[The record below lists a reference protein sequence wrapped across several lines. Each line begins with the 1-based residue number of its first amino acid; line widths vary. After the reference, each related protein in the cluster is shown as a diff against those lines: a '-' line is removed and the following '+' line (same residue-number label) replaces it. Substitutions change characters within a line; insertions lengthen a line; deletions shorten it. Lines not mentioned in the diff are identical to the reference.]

1 MIPLVV
7 AGCRADAERVKL
19 DTVKLDT
26 VTPLDG
32 LVYRLVVAVD
42 VEGYSKLD
50 ALDQSLV
57 QSRLGEVLDAAAH
70 NSGLDRSQWY
80 RQVRGD
86 GELAV
91 LPADADAA
99 WVIAHFTEEVAR
111 ALRGLRR
118 AGTPMRM
125 RLAMH
130 CGTLTAGRFGLVGQA
145 PIVTCRLLDSR
156 VVRRALATG
165 DSDLVLV
172 ISERLYDDV
181 VLTRFHELDPSRF
194 HATRFSTKGCSYA
207 GYLCDGEPR
216 SADRAELVE
225 LTG

>member
-1 MIPLVV
+1 M
-7 AGCRADAERVKL
+7 
-19 DTVKLDT
+19 LDT

-57 QSRLGEVLDAAAH
+57 QSRLGEVLEVAAH
-70 NSGLDRSQWY
+70 EAGLDRSQWY
-80 RQVRGD
+80 RQLRGD

-99 WVIAHFTEEVAR
+99 WVIGHFTEGVAR
-111 ALRGLRR
+111 ALRELRR
-118 AGTPMRM
+118 AGTPLRM

-156 VVRRALATG
+156 VVRRTLAEG

-172 ISERLYDDV
+172 ISERLFDDV
-181 VLTRFHELDPSRF
+181 VLTRFHELDPSSFRLS
-194 HATRFSTKGCSYA
+194 RFSAKGASYA
-207 GYLCDGEPR
+207 GYVCSGEPR
-216 SADRAELVE
+216 VLPELV
-225 LTG
+225 

>member
-1 MIPLVV
+1 
-7 AGCRADAERVKL
+7 
-19 DTVKLDT
+19 

-57 QSRLGEVLDAAAH
+57 QTRLGEVLDTAARNA
-70 NSGLDRSQWY
+70 GLDRGRWY

-91 LPADADAA
+91 LPADVDAA
-99 WVIAHFTEEVAR
+99 WVIAHFTEQLDR
-111 ALRGLRR
+111 ALRELRGS
-118 AGTPMRM
+118 GTPLRV

-130 CGTLTAGRFGLVGQA
+130 CGALTAGRFGLVGHA

-156 VVRRALATG
+156 AARRALAAG
-165 DSDLVLV
+165 DGDLVLV
-172 ISERLYDDV
+172 ISERLFDDV
-181 VLTRFHELDPSRF
+181 VRTRFHELDPSRF
-194 HATRFSTKGCSYA
+194 RATRFSVKGSGYA
-207 GYLCDGEPR
+207 GYLCAGAPR
-216 SADRAELVE
+216 SELVE
-225 LTG
+225 T